1 MMMMMMMMMM
11 MVMVMMMM
19 MMMVM
24 MLVPLCF
31 RREVPIEMFSELA
44 KRSVSRS
51 EYRPLHLHIYI

>member
-1 MMMMMMMMMM
+1 MMMM
-11 MVMVMMMM
+11 MVMVM

-44 KRSVSRS
+44 KRFSRS